1 MVQFG
6 AGLPGGVGGGGSGGR
21 NQLFR
26 TIRSSSRFNLRNALL
41 LLVAFFV
48 VRNFLKNDYR
58 REEMQFL
65 RDSGMTEE
73 QIERHIPKTAAER
86 KKYVEEKSNDLE
98 QMKKDIAYLLKE
110 VEELKKGQGSS
121 KEEKPDAGRGETLKS
136 MDTRHEEK
144 RRKKE
149 EQLLKDHPNF
159 KPSKRLKDSLAELES
174 EAKTE

>member
-1 MVQFG
+1 
-6 AGLPGGVGGGGSGGR
+6 
-21 NQLFR
+21 
-26 TIRSSSRFNLRNALL
+26 
-41 LLVAFFV
+41 
-48 VRNFLKNDYR
+48 
-58 REEMQFL
+58 MQYL

-98 QMKKDIAYLLKE
+98 RMKEDIAYLLKE
-110 VEELKKGQGSS
+110 VEDLKKERGSS
-121 KEEKPDAGRGETLKS
+121 KEERPDDGRGETLKS
-136 MDTRHEEK
+136 MDLRHEEK

-174 EAKTE
+174 ETKTE